1 MLRFLFDESHRK
13 DEGLLLETNEA
24 MSRFYEQ
31 MNAIAARSEHAKR
44 PHKHSK
50 LRHAHLNIWVTA
62 LKDALNELEQSKYCC
77 IQYSSMYSSGT
88 DLKSDAYRLHVYFYK
103 SALVRIFSTLDKL
116 GVFIDELFTLNTA
129 KMKQRFSYFTVL
141 RNMYKLKAE
150 APLEK
155 ELFQH
160 KVLYQSAMSELRRK
174 RNMEIHY
181 VNAELLDDLE
191 SLSKDVV
198 DPAEVEDIVLNIALL
213 EQGYEMVLH
222 SLHTVFIYANRWLK

>member
-1 MLRFLFDESHRK
+1 MLRFLFDEPHRK
-13 DEGLLLETNEA
+13 DEGLLLQTNVA
-24 MSRFYEQ
+24 MARFSEQ
-31 MNAIAARSEHAKR
+31 LNRLAIENEHVHANRMRKN
-44 PHKHSK
+44 SK

-77 IQYSSMYSSGT
+77 IQYSSST
-88 DLKSDAYRLHVYFYK
+88 DAQSDAYRLHVYFYK

-116 GVFIDELFTLNTA
+116 GVFIDELFSLHTA
-129 KMKQRFSYFTVL
+129 KVKQRFSYFTVL
-141 RNMYKLKAE
+141 RNMYKLKVE
-150 APLEK
+150 RELEK

-160 KVLYQSAMSELRRK
+160 KVKYQSAMTELRRK
-174 RNMEIHY
+174 RNLEIHY

-198 DPAEVEDIVLNIALL
+198 DPAEEDEIALNIALL

-222 SLHTVFIYANRWLK
+222 SLHTVFTYANRWLK